1 MKATRTDKHGVAIYP
16 FTVRPDC
23 LWPGCGRIPR
33 TYPESHLCDAHAE
46 EVHRLVTAQQFALR
60 DSTLSARDQAA
71 LAELRRRAQEQR
83 ARMTPPAPDP
93 IAAAAPE
100 PEPSVIYYVQVMS
113 HIKIGWTSNLEK
125 RMKSYPPNSEL
136 LAVHP
141 GTRADEQKLHKR
153 FAAHRSHGREW
164 YPLVPP
170 LLEHIKRMVDQY
182 GKPDAVHFGAQP
194 VQVPMPHRLS
204 QTIQLHARSKGSGF
218 RL

>member
-33 TYPESHLCDAHAE
+33 TYPESHLCDTHAE
-46 EVHRLVTAQQFALR
+46 EVHQLVSVPIAERAHERRKR
-60 DSTLSARDQAA
+60 DDAA
-71 LAELRRRAQEQR
+71 MADLLRRASEQSDR
-83 ARMTPPAPDP
+83 LAPAPDP
-93 IAAAAPE
+93 E
-100 PEPSVIYYVQVMS
+100 PKPSVIYYLQVMS

-141 GTRADEQKLHKR
+141 GTRADEQRLHKR
-153 FAAHRSHGREW
+153 FAAHRSHGKEW

-218 RL
+218 RV